1 MIGITFTLKDGHMV
15 EVCEGNSTCCPWG
28 LDYARELG
36 VPLSAKVGIDT
47 WALIDDE
54 EVYTINHMWHQK
66 TCSDM
71 RLDEWLEENA
81 DTYAGKLSKI
91 KADIDR
97 VKEEEEFVKTM
108 TKNEKAAFFAG
119 KRGARLED
127 MDMRKKAENFDT
139 LVNYLKAKLK
149 DCHAMVTHT
158 AAEKIAKQTQNNFI
172 VDLLEL
178 VRNLEK
184 QDY

>member
-119 KRGARLED
+119 KRGARLEE
-127 MDMRKKAENFDT
+127 RKGIADRRPDCCMPMNCKTSSNWRCRSKISSKFC
-139 LVNYLKAKLK
+139 NYLNFAYICGRNIKML
-149 DCHAMVTHT
+149 
-158 AAEKIAKQTQNNFI
+158 NNESETI
-172 VDLLEL
+172 
-178 VRNLEK
+178 
-184 QDY
+184 